1 MNKDLKIKPAFTL
14 AEVFSVHPK
23 GGRKQA
29 FTLAEVFSVHP
40 KGGCKRAFTLAEV
53 LITLGIIGVVAA
65 MTLPTLIAKH
75 QKKVTVTKLKKAYTT
90 LAQVIQKS
98 YADNGS
104 ALEYLPAGEEISADV
119 TENFFNTYYL
129 PYFKTPSVI
138 KGHNTNFNN
147 GCDTPTIGRYKL
159 LNNTCYNVYILT
171 SFSDGRIFF
180 SANDGMT
187 YFVISKTEKTIDGQ
201 LKYLYDSNHFVYVDI
216 NGFTKPNQLGK
227 DIFLF
232 TIDWSNNIV
241 RPYGYNM
248 DITQINQN
256 CSKTGEGSSCAAKII
271 ADGWEIKDDYPW

>member
-1 MNKDLKIKPAFTL
+1 MNKDLKQVNNIKRKSGFTL

-23 GGRKQA
+23 DGHKQ
-29 FTLAEVFSVHP
+29 
-40 KGGCKRAFTLAEV
+40 AFTLAEV

-65 MTLPTLIAKH
+65 MTMPTLIQKH

-104 ALEYLPAGEEISADV
+104 ALDYLPAGEEISADV

-129 PYFKTPSVI
+129 PYFKSTNILKRSTTGSGAIYYLMPNGISKYAVAI
-138 KGHNTNFNN
+138 YTNFAA
-147 GCDTPTIGRYKL
+147 
-159 LNNTCYNVYILT
+159 
-171 SFSDGRIFF
+171 GRIFF
-180 SANDGMT
+180 SVNDGMT
-187 YFVISKTEKTIDGQ
+187 FFIISKTSQDIN
-201 LKYLYDSNHFVYVDI
+201 DSIQFIYNLQHYILVDI
-216 NGFTKPNQLGK
+216 NGFIKPNQLGK
-227 DIFLF
+227 DVFLF

-256 CSKTGEGSSCAAKII
+256 CSKTGDGSSCAAKII
-271 ADGWEIKDDYPW
+271 ADGWEIKGNYPW

>member
-1 MNKDLKIKPAFTL
+1 MNKDLKIKHGFTL

-23 GGRKQA
+23 GGRKHG

-40 KGGCKRAFTLAEV
+40 KDIRKHAFTLAEV

-65 MTLPTLIAKH
+65 MTLPTLIQKH

-104 ALEYLPAGEEISADV
+104 ALDYLPAGQEITADV

-129 PYFKTPSVI
+129 PYFKSPSVI
-138 KGHNTNFNN
+138 LGLNIDFKN
-147 GCDTPTIGRYKL
+147 GCDKRNYKS
-159 LNNTCYNVYILT
+159 LNAICYGTAIYTNY
-171 SFSDGRIFF
+171 SAGRIFF

-187 YFVISKTEKTIDGQ
+187 YFVVSKTRETLDNQ
-201 LKYLYDSNHFVYVDI
+201 TKYLYDSNHLVFVDI

-232 TIDWSNNIV
+232 TIDWSNNII

-256 CSKTGEGSSCAAKII
+256 CSKTGGGSYCAAKII
-271 ADGWEIKDDYPW
+271 NDGWEIKDDYPW